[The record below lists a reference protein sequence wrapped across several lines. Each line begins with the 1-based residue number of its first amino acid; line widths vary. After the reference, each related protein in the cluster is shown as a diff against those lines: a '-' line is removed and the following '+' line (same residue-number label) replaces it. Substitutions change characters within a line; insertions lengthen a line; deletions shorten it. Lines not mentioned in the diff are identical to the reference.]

1 MLPYTHYY
9 PFNGKWTFLNLLLVF
24 VIQVLKEN
32 AGLIHERNPLI
43 SWDVTLLFG

>member
-1 MLPYTHYY
+1 MLHYIHYY
-9 PFNGKWTFLNLLLVF
+9 PFNGKWTLLNLLLVF

-32 AGLIHERNPLI
+32 AGLINERNPLI